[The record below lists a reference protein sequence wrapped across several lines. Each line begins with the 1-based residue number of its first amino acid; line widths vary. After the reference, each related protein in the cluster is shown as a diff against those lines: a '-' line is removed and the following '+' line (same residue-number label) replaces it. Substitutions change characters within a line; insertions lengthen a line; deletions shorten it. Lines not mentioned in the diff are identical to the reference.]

1 MEKLLPKSK
10 AECEKKVLDAN
21 DLKTQAIEKEVMNLK
36 KARVV
41 KIAPAVAL
49 YNQKIKRVSILRFR
63 YANSFE

>member
-10 AECEKKVLDAN
+10 AECEKKAPDAN

-49 YNQKIKRVSILRFR
+49 YNQKIKRVSILRVCI
-63 YANSFE
+63 ADSIE